1 MTETIRVMY
10 MWRKFTVII
19 ILLCLAGY
27 AVYVQFGKNEEQV
40 REESVKSEATM
51 KEVIAKNGIE
61 VGKNAPDFELSKLD
75 GTKVKLSDLK
85 GKKVILNFWATWCG
99 PCQQE
104 MPDMEAFYK
113 KHKDGVE
120 ILAVNYTVSEG
131 ANGEE
136 KVKRFA
142 EEKGITFPVLLD
154 KDITVTTTYKVI
166 TIPTSYF
173 VDTKG
178 VIQDKFIGPMTQKE
192 MEKRIAK
199 LK

>member
-1 MTETIRVMY
+1 
-10 MWRKFTVII
+10 MWRKLTIVIV
-19 ILLCLAGY
+19 LLCLAGY
-27 AVYVQFGKNEEQV
+27 AVYEQSGKNKKQLSEEP
-40 REESVKSEATM
+40 VKSEAAM

-61 VGKNAPDFELSKLD
+61 VGKIAPDFELSKLD
-75 GTKVKLSDLK
+75 GTTVKLSDLK

-113 KHKDGVE
+113 IHKDDVE
-120 ILAVNYTVSEG
+120 ILAVNYTVSER

-136 KVKRFA
+136 KVKQFA
-142 EEKGITFPVLLD
+142 EEKGLTFPVLLD
-154 KDITVTTTYKVI
+154 KDISVTTTYKVI

-192 MEKRIAK
+192 MEKRIEK

>member
-1 MTETIRVMY
+1 
-10 MWRKFTVII
+10 MWRKLTII
-19 ILLCLAGY
+19 VVLLCLAGY
-27 AVYVQFGKNEEQV
+27 AAYDQFGKKNQV
-40 REESVKSEATM
+40 VQERPAKSEAAM
-51 KEVIAKNGIE
+51 KEMIARNGIE
-61 VGKNAPDFELSKLD
+61 IGKSAPDFELTKLD
-75 GTKVKLSDLK
+75 GAKVKLTDLK

-113 KHKDGVE
+113 EHKENVE
-120 ILAVNYTVSEG
+120 ILAINYTPSEKG
-131 ANGEE
+131 GGEE
-136 KVKRFA
+136 KVSNFA
-142 EEKGITFPVLLD
+142 KEKGITFPILLD
-154 KDITVTTTYKVI
+154 KNIDVTTAYKVI

-173 VDTKG
+173 IDTKG

>member
-1 MTETIRVMY
+1 

-27 AVYVQFGKNEEQV
+27 AVYVQFGKNEKQVSEEQ
-40 REESVKSEATM
+40 VKSEATM

-99 PCQQE
+99 PCQKE

-113 KHKDGVE
+113 KHKDDVE

-136 KVKRFA
+136 KVKKFA
-142 EEKGITFPVLLD
+142 EEKGVTFPILLD
-154 KDITVTTTYKVI
+154 KDINVTTTYKVI

-192 MEKRIAK
+192 MAKRIEK

>member
-1 MTETIRVMY
+1 
-10 MWRKFTVII
+10 MWRKLTIVIV
-19 ILLCLAGY
+19 LLCLAGY
-27 AVYVQFGKNEEQV
+27 AVYEQSGKNKKQLSEEP
-40 REESVKSEATM
+40 VKSEAAM

-61 VGKNAPDFELSKLD
+61 VGKIAPDFELSKLD
-75 GTKVKLSDLK
+75 GTTVKLSDLK
-85 GKKVILNFWATWCG
+85 GKKVILNFWATWCD

-113 KHKDGVE
+113 IHKDDVE
-120 ILAVNYTVSEG
+120 ILAVNYTVSER

-136 KVKRFA
+136 KVKQFA
-142 EEKGITFPVLLD
+142 KEKGLTFPVLLD
-154 KDITVTTTYKVI
+154 KDISVTTTYKVI

-192 MEKRIAK
+192 MEKRIEK

>member
-1 MTETIRVMY
+1 
-10 MWRKFTVII
+10 MWRKLTII
-19 ILLCLAGY
+19 VVLLCLAGY
-27 AVYVQFGKNEEQV
+27 AAYEQFGNKEQAV
-40 REESVKSEATM
+40 KVKQEKSEAAM
-51 KEVIAKNGIE
+51 KEIIARNGIE
-61 VGKNAPDFELSKLD
+61 IGKSAPDFELTKLD
-75 GTKVKLSDLK
+75 GTNVKLSDLK

-113 KHKDGVE
+113 EHKENVE
-120 ILAVNYTVSEG
+120 ILAVNYTPSEKG
-131 ANGEE
+131 GGEE
-136 KVKRFA
+136 KVSNFIK
-142 EEKGITFPVLLD
+142 EKGITFPVLLD
-154 KDITVTTTYKVI
+154 KNIDVTTAYKVI

-173 VDTKG
+173 IDTKG

>member
-1 MTETIRVMY
+1 MTENIRVMY
-10 MWRKFTVII
+10 MWRKLTVII
-19 ILLCLAGY
+19 ILFCLAGY
-27 AVYVQFGKNEEQV
+27 AVYVQFGKNEKQV
-40 REESVKSEATM
+40 SEEPVKSEATM
-51 KEVIAKNGIE
+51 KEIIAKNGIE
-61 VGKNAPDFELSKLD
+61 VGKNAPNFELAKLD

-99 PCQQE
+99 PCKQE

-113 KHKDGVE
+113 KHKTDVE
-120 ILAVNYTVSEG
+120 ILAVNYTASEG

-136 KVKRFA
+136 KVKKFA
-142 EEKGITFPVLLD
+142 EEKGITFPILLD

-199 LK
+199 IK

>member
-1 MTETIRVMY
+1 
-10 MWRKFTVII
+10 MWRKLTIVVV
-19 ILLCLAGY
+19 LLCLASY
-27 AVYVQFGKNEEQV
+27 AVYEQLGKNEKQV
-40 REESVKSEATM
+40 REEPVKSEAAM
-51 KEVIAKNGIE
+51 KEIIAKNGIE
-61 VGKNAPDFELSKLD
+61 VGKIAPDFELSKLD
-75 GTKVKLSDLK
+75 GTKVKLSDFK

-113 KHKDGVE
+113 KNKDDVE
-120 ILAVNYTVSEG
+120 ILAVNYTVSER

-136 KVKRFA
+136 KVKKFA
-142 EEKGITFPVLLD
+142 EEKGLTFPILLD
-154 KDITVTTTYKVI
+154 KDINVTTMYKVI

-199 LK
+199 IK

>member
-1 MTETIRVMY
+1 
-10 MWRKFTVII
+10 MWRKLTIVIV
-19 ILLCLAGY
+19 LLCLAGY
-27 AVYVQFGKNEEQV
+27 AVYEQSGKNKKQLSEEP
-40 REESVKSEATM
+40 VKSEAAM

-61 VGKNAPDFELSKLD
+61 VGKIAPDFELSKLD
-75 GTKVKLSDLK
+75 GTTVKLSDLK

-113 KHKDGVE
+113 THKDDVE
-120 ILAVNYTVSEG
+120 ILAVNYTVSER

-136 KVKRFA
+136 KVKQFA
-142 EEKGITFPVLLD
+142 KEKGLTFPVLLD
-154 KDITVTTTYKVI
+154 KDISATTTYKVI

-192 MEKRIAK
+192 MEKRIEK